1 MNKLIYVFA
10 IAGMIT
16 LQSCGGDDSEDS
28 KKDDKPKTAKDDKP
42 KTACDCFEV
51 YGKETGKFA
60 EMSDADFT
68 KYAQAFQ
75 DLGIRM
81 EKDSLCNKMVI
92 EEQKKYKTGEEF
104 EKACSSFKMFME
116 NMNKVQMRMMQN
128 MTTVDA
134 TSEEL

>member
-10 IAGMIT
+10 IAGVIT
-16 LQSCGGDDSEDS
+16 LQSCGGDESEDS
-28 KKDDKPKTAKDDKP
+28 KKDDKPKTA
-42 KTACDCFEV
+42 CECFEV

-68 KYAQAFQ
+68 KNAQAFQ
-75 DLGIRM
+75 DLGLRM
-81 EKDSLCNKMVI
+81 EKDSLCNKMVM
-92 EEQKKYKTGEEF
+92 EEQKKYKTGEEL

-116 NMNKVQMRMMQN
+116 NMNKVQARMMKN
-128 MTTVDA
+128 TTTVDA